1 MTNFTKSVHVELA
14 DEGGKVFVLEV
25 ARKDFFCEF
34 CDVFDIEAIGRS
46 CPANGFC
53 DLLVLNKSGSTSSI
67 STNLEMKTGICELR
81 PFLLRLRFIFIIIIG
96 NY

>member
-1 MTNFTKSVHVELA
+1 MADFAKSVHVELA
-14 DEGGKVFVLEV
+14 DEGGEVFVFEV
-25 ARKDFFCEF
+25 AGKDFLCEF
-34 CDVFDIEAIGRS
+34 GDVFDIEAVGRS
-46 CPANGFC
+46 CPADGFG
-53 DLLVLNKSGSTSSI
+53 DLLVLNNSGSTSSI